1 MKHKHNYSLAWV
13 TIAAI
18 IGLVL
23 VATLCSCMKTEPE
36 DENGILDQVVVYC
49 AGHPRYVARGLKAK
63 EVTVQYFGDGGLIH
77 VHVPAVDSKGKI
89 IGKQCFEGTN
99 ISVMKQWK

>member
-1 MKHKHNYSLAWV
+1 MKPKHNYSLAWV
-13 TIAAI
+13 TITAI

-36 DENGILDQVVVYC
+36 DENGTFDEVVVFC
-49 AGHPRYVARGLKAK
+49 ADRPMYAAKGLKAK
-63 EVTVQYFGDGGLIH
+63 EVTIQSFSGGFIK

-99 ISVMKQWK
+99 INVMKKWK

>member
-13 TIAAI
+13 TITAI

-36 DENGILDQVVVYC
+36 DENGIIDEVVIYC
-49 AGHPRYVARGLKAK
+49 AGQPRYVARG
-63 EVTVQYFGDGGLIH
+63 I
-77 VHVPAVDSKGKI
+77 
-89 IGKQCFEGTN
+89 EGQGSYRSEHQRWFHPN
-99 ISVMKQWK
+99 LRSRSR

>member
-1 MKHKHNYSLAWV
+1 MKHNYQLAWV
-13 TIAAI
+13 TITAI

-23 VATLCSCMKTEPE
+23 VAALCSCMKTEPE
-36 DENGILDQVVVYC
+36 DENGIIDEVVIYC
-49 AGHPRYVARGLKAK
+49 AGQPRYVARGLKAK
-63 EVTVQYFGDGGLIH
+63 EVTLQYFDDGFIN

-99 ISVMKQWK
+99 INVMKKWK

>member
-1 MKHKHNYSLAWV
+1 MKPKHNYSLAWV
-13 TIAAI
+13 TITAI

-36 DENGILDQVVVYC
+36 DENGTFDEVVVFC
-49 AGHPRYVARGLKAK
+49 ADRPMYAAKGLKAK
-63 EVTVQYFGDGGLIH
+63 EVTIQYFDDGFIN

-99 ISVMKQWK
+99 INVMKKWK

>member
-1 MKHKHNYSLAWV
+1 MKHNNRIALV

-23 VATLCSCMKTEPE
+23 VAILCSCMKTEPE
-36 DENGILDQVVVYC
+36 DENGTFDEVVVFC
-49 AGHPRYVARGLKAK
+49 ADRPVYAAKGLKAK
-63 EVTVQYFGDGGLIH
+63 EVTVQYFDDGFIN
-77 VHVPAVDSKGKI
+77 VHVPAVDRNGKI

-99 ISVMKQWK
+99 INVMKRWK

>member
-1 MKHKHNYSLAWV
+1 MV

-18 IGLVL
+18 IGLVI

-36 DENGILDQVVVYC
+36 DENGTFDEVVVFC
-49 AGHPRYVARGLKAK
+49 ADRPVYAAKGLKAK
-63 EVTVQYFGDGGLIH
+63 EVTVQYFGDGGFIH

>member
-1 MKHKHNYSLAWV
+1 MKPKHNYSLAWV

-49 AGHPRYVARGLKAK
+49 ADHPRYVARG
-63 EVTVQYFGDGGLIH
+63 I
-77 VHVPAVDSKGKI
+77 
-89 IGKQCFEGTN
+89 EGQG
-99 ISVMKQWK
+99 SYRPVLWRRWLHSCPRPRSR

>member
-1 MKHKHNYSLAWV
+1 MKPKHNYSLAWV
-13 TIAAI
+13 TITAI

-63 EVTVQYFGDGGLIH
+63 EVTIQHFSGGFIH

-99 ISVMKQWK
+99 INVMKQWK